1 MRASDHQ
8 LIDPVRGTL
17 QQTATR
23 SRPRATTLTVAVAA
37 LFLASCGTVPV
48 AKVDSHL
55 RTKPETVQG
64 SRAEAPPAPVRQ
76 VPLPPAPQPSA
87 EEKRYSVTVID
98 VPAREILLAM
108 ARDTGTNI
116 DIHPGIQ
123 GTITLNAVN
132 QTIKQILTRMSR
144 QIDMRWEV
152 EGPNIAV
159 LPDSPYLR
167 LYRVDYVNMNRDTV
181 GTFGVQT
188 QVIGT
193 PGGTTGGG
201 ATPSGTNTSSVKIE
215 NSAKNRFWENLEK
228 NIKDLLRETD
238 KQLPKGS
245 TETTTRQKE
254 LLQAATTQTRAGART
269 AASGS
274 TAAAVSPGETRGE
287 ATTEVSE
294 STLTF
299 REAASVIVNAET
311 GTISVRAT
319 SRQHEKI
326 AQFIEQVSGSAKR
339 QVLIEA
345 TIVEVELNDA
355 YQSGVDW
362 SALGLEGLGY
372 SFRQVLTR
380 SNDTPTGTNLDS
392 RFFSVAYSNPNAA
405 AGGNISSTI
414 KLLSSFGNTKVLSSP
429 RTTTLNNQTAVMKV
443 VENTV
448 YFTIKAEVTPG
459 GTTTAGVVAYT
470 STPNVVPEGIVMSI
484 TPQIGENDIVTLNIR
499 PSITKILRTV
509 QDPNPSLVVADGP
522 NRTRTIPSP
531 FPIIQTREFET
542 VLRVGSGQTT
552 VLGGLMQDSFRTA
565 RDGLPVLSRIPILGD
580 AVSYRNDRGTKS
592 ELVVFIRPVVLK
604 DASVQTDLEEYRR
617 FLPDGRFFKE
627 AEPIIP
633 IPNPVIPDPVTPR
646 Q

>member
-1 MRASDHQ
+1 VRASDHQ

>member
-1 MRASDHQ
+1 M
-8 LIDPVRGTL
+8 IDPVRGTL

-627 AEPIIP
+627 ADPIIP

>member
-1 MRASDHQ
+1 M
-8 LIDPVRGTL
+8 IDPVRGTL

>member
-1 MRASDHQ
+1 
-8 LIDPVRGTL
+8 
-17 QQTATR
+17 
-23 SRPRATTLTVAVAA
+23 LTVAVAA

-55 RTKPETVQG
+55 RTKPEKVQG

-254 LLQAATTQTRAGART
+254 LLQAATTQSRAGART